1 MQDNKKSEFTTGNAA
16 ADKVMFAIASQLK
29 AGKSPYLDDLKSS
42 WGNKDTNRVIRELT
56 KNGLAGVYRRRLR
69 LIDNVQYRYENGV
82 VEQRGPGR
90 FLFKLSDG
98 SEAYLTAKSSR
109 LVLDG
114 DEVRAFVA
122 SEPGSDS
129 EAIPV
134 AVTKRDLGREHV
146 CRALQVDGQVVVFLD
161 NRVEPVS
168 VLVSHSSAQIVEG
181 DVFYAKCAEVG
192 VLRDVNAFGEPRRIG
207 NSSDAGFE
215 SKLAFETRFSK
226 DAVCKE
232 EDWPIFQQRDAKDD
246 APRDDLAKIPF
257 VTIDGEST
265 SDFDDA
271 VFARKVGEGWEL
283 IVAIADVSAFV
294 TEGSDLDTF
303 AKKKMT
309 SVYLPHVVHPMLP
322 RSISTGICS
331 LNPNEDRF
339 ALCCKM
345 KVSPQGVIES
355 YSFNRAKINSHAR
368 LTYRSCQDFLDGRR
382 DVAASD
388 EVAASLVS
396 LNDVSKALRAHG
408 TSIGRLDMGDDEVGF
423 KLGVDGKIESMIS
436 SPRLWSHKLV
446 EECMLAANRSAAEFL
461 HETFAAGVFRNHPGL
476 READLAGVHQ
486 TLDSLGLKVGD
497 GIAQISQAQVA
508 AVLEE
513 AKSLGKYSQV
523 RSAILGAMS
532 SASYQEENKGH
543 FSLVADFYCHF
554 TSPIRRY
561 ADLLVHRMIKAGI
574 DGFPAPYTDS
584 ELAARSTQASK
595 FGQTASQAE
604 NEARKLLQLD
614 FMNRYESKELV
625 GNLSTIGERGVW
637 LAIPIGEA
645 KLEFFVSSRTMKDSG
660 YVWSDSAQ
668 TWASNGENLRED
680 DQLTCRV
687 ANVDFCARRVDLVPR
702 SLPAMEN
709 KPSIKI

>member
-1 MQDNKKSEFTTGNAA
+1 MQDKKSEFTPANNA

-56 KNGLAGVYRRRLR
+56 KNRVAGVYRRRLR
-69 LIDNVQYRYENGV
+69 FIDNEQYRYETGV

-90 FLFKLSDG
+90 FLFKLSNG

-122 SEPGSDS
+122 AEPGSDL

-134 AVTKRDLGREHV
+134 AVTKRDLRREHV
-146 CRALQVDGQVVVFLD
+146 CRALEVDGQVVVFLD
-161 NRVEPVS
+161 NRVEPISVS
-168 VLVSHSSAQIVEG
+168 LPGASIVDG
-181 DVFYAKCAEVG
+181 DVLYAKCSDVG
-192 VLRDVNAFGEPRRIG
+192 VLRDVNVFGESRKIG
-207 NSSDAGFE
+207 NASDSGFE
-215 SKLAFETRFSK
+215 SKLAFQTRFPSE
-226 DAVCKE
+226 ALCN
-232 EDWPIFQQRDAKDD
+232 EDEWPVFQQGDAKDSS
-246 APRDDLAKIPF
+246 PRVDLTNISF

-271 VFARKVGEGWEL
+271 VFARKVGDGWEL
-283 IVAIADVSAFV
+283 VVAIADVSSFV
-294 TEGSDLDTF
+294 TEGGGLEAF
-303 AKKKMT
+303 AKTKMT

-322 RSISTGICS
+322 RSISTGVCS

-345 KVSPQGVIES
+345 DVSSDGVVS
-355 YSFNRAKINSHAR
+355 RYSFNRAKINSHAR
-368 LTYRSCQDFLDGRR
+368 LTYHSCQDYLDNKHNL
-382 DVAASD
+382 AMSA
-388 EVAASLVS
+388 EVGASLVS
-396 LNDVSKALRAHG
+396 LNDVAKALRAHG
-408 TSIGRLDMGDDEVGF
+408 TSIGRLDMGDDDVSF
-423 KLGVDGKIESMIS
+423 KLGANGKIESMVS
-436 SPRLWSHKLV
+436 SPRLWTHKLV

-476 READLAGVHQ
+476 REGDLAGVHQ

-508 AVLEE
+508 VVLEE
-513 AKSLGKYSQV
+513 AKGLGKYSQV

-532 SASYQEENKGH
+532 SASYQGENKGH
-543 FSLVADFYCHF
+543 FSLVADYYCHF

-574 DGFPAPYTDS
+574 DGAPAPYTDAD
-584 ELAARSTQASK
+584 LSTRASQASK
-595 FGQTASQAE
+595 FGQLASQAE
-604 NEARKLLQLD
+604 NEARKLLLLD
-614 FMNRYESKELV
+614 FMSRYEGKELA
-625 GNLSTIGERGVW
+625 GNLSTMGERGVW
-637 LAIPIGEA
+637 LAIPVGEA
-645 KLEFFVSSRTMKDSG
+645 KLEFFVSSRAMKDSG
-660 YVWSDSAQ
+660 YAWSESSQ
-668 TWASNGENLRED
+668 TWAASGVDLKED
-680 DQLTCRV
+680 DKLTCRV
-687 ANVDFCARRVDLVPR
+687 ARVDFCARRVDLTPR
-702 SLPAMEN
+702 ALPSMDA